1 MHVHASSRLRVYVV
15 DRRLCLG
22 LLIFFREGKMSETSG
37 GSKMAARGSKQCHHC
52 KKELEMDSL
61 FCNRCGKPQ
70 KEDSPEP
77 ETYCIN
83 PDCKERLFTIS
94 AKACHKCNM
103 AQRPEDDTER
113 TQQQNLG
120 DRDTKDQRKAVE
132 SVRKEGKQ
140 GDNNQTQK
148 KAGDTK
154 NERNQPL
161 LCTSTTDAQETSH
174 QTEIGEQMEA
184 HSNQPIHGDSNIS
197 QEQPKSKKPPQEQPQ
212 PKSKKPPQ
220 EQPQPK
226 SKIPSQEQPQTRM
239 ATTADSHT
247 AETTLVFPSDDAPLP
262 QQPQAPSD
270 DAPLPRQ
277 PQAPSDDAPLP
288 QQPQAPSDDA
298 PLPRQPQAP
307 SDDAP
312 LPRQPQAPSD
322 DAPLPQQPQAP
333 SDDAPLPQQ
342 PQAPS
347 DDAPLP
353 QQPQAPSDD
362 APLPQQPQA
371 PSDDAPLP
379 QQPQAPSDDAPL
391 PQQPQAPSDDAPLPQ
406 QPQAP
411 SDDAPLPQQPTATT
425 IPSELKQSSQESG
438 ATPLHE
444 IDDQKQVST
453 TLPTPD
459 KLNNDNC
466 PITNQSQESQPKHD
480 DSGNMAVPKDE
491 SGQSSTQ
498 TQSTSIPLKTAAST
512 SKTPSQQ
519 AVTKSEVLT
528 KQNYQVSVS

>member
-22 LLIFFREGKMSETSG
+22 LPIFFREGKMSETSG

-148 KAGDTK
+148 KTEDTK

-239 ATTADSHT
+239 ATTADNHT
-247 AETTLVFPSDDAPLP
+247 AETTLVF
-262 QQPQAPSD
+262 
-270 DAPLPRQ
+270 
-277 PQAPSDDAPLP
+277 
-288 QQPQAPSDDA
+288 
-298 PLPRQPQAP
+298 
-307 SDDAP
+307 
-312 LPRQPQAPSD
+312 
-322 DAPLPQQPQAP
+322 
-333 SDDAPLPQQ
+333 
-342 PQAPS
+342 
-347 DDAPLP
+347 
-353 QQPQAPSDD
+353 
-362 APLPQQPQA
+362 
-371 PSDDAPLP
+371 
-379 QQPQAPSDDAPL
+379 PSDDAPL

>member
-1 MHVHASSRLRVYVV
+1 
-15 DRRLCLG
+15 
-22 LLIFFREGKMSETSG
+22 MSETSG

-148 KAGDTK
+148 KTGDTK

-298 PLPRQPQAP
+298 PLP
-307 SDDAP
+307 
-312 LPRQPQAPSD
+312 
-322 DAPLPQQPQAP
+322 
-333 SDDAPLPQQ
+333 
-342 PQAPS
+342 
-347 DDAPLP
+347 
-353 QQPQAPSDD
+353 
-362 APLPQQPQA
+362 
-371 PSDDAPLP
+371 
-379 QQPQAPSDDAPL
+379 
-391 PQQPQAPSDDAPLPQ
+391 
-406 QPQAP
+406 
-411 SDDAPLPQQPTATT
+411 QQPTATT